1 MGKKLER
8 HNSLLIAILDIVS
21 VSAAYYLAF
30 LLRFD
35 SHLPPGQ
42 IANFLITLPIIVIMR
57 LAAFRYFGLY
67 NGIWRYASMA
77 DLTAIFKAMFA
88 SQLFVMVAVLFLKH
102 GAFPRSVLLISPFI
116 AVIFVGGIRFVIRA
130 TRHVRHK
137 DFNGQFSR
145 MLVFGAGDL
154 GEAVLRDIQ
163 RSPSGRHVVGFLDD
177 NALKHGRS
185 IHGVRVHGGR
195 DKIVEVINK
204 YQVDEVLVAVNHS
217 RGKIITDLMAVYA
230 AAGNPRKV
238 DFKTLPTT
246 NELITKSRLTPDI
259 RKIDVTDLMHRR
271 IVDINMAL
279 VKAGVAGKTVL
290 VTGAGGTIGGELA
303 RQICGLNPAR
313 VLLLENHN
321 TALFYID
328 KELKEKGYTGMIV
341 SVPGDVRDESLL
353 KNLFEQYK
361 PAWVLHAAAH
371 KHVGLMEDNPQE
383 AVKNNTLGTYILA
396 RTAAAYGAERF
407 LNISTD
413 KAVRPTSV
421 MGASKRLGEMALRE
435 LSGKSGT
442 KFMSVRFGNVLGSS
456 GSVVK
461 IFQEQILAGGPVT
474 VTHPDVIRYFMT
486 TEEAVSL
493 VLNACAMGEGGE
505 IFVLNMGEPVKIVDL
520 ARNMIVLNGLVPDKD
535 IEIKFTGLKPGEKMY
550 EELFREEDIR
560 KDTGH
565 ADIFAAVPSEADARL
580 TDERREALQH
590 LAAGADNAA
599 MLGAIKDLVPA
610 YSGWPRKQPG
620 KAGELDPGFRRDD
633 GYVRRDE
640 AAGRPDNGEAA
651 QPRAAEAEPRDE

>member
-1 MGKKLER
+1 MHRKLEE
-8 HNSLLIAILDIVS
+8 HSKLVVLLFDAVAIS
-21 VSAAYYLAF
+21 VAYLLAF
-30 LLRFD
+30 LLRFEFRI
-35 SHLPPGQ
+35 PPLE
-42 IANFLITLPIIVIMR
+42 INNLLSTWPIFVVLR
-57 LAAFRYFGLY
+57 LAAFYYFGLY

-77 DLTAIFKAMFA
+77 DLTAVLKGILA
-88 SQLFVMVAVLFLKH
+88 SQVFIMAIVLFFQH
-102 GAFPRSVLLISPFI
+102 AHFPRSVLIISPFI
-116 AVIFVGGIRFVIRA
+116 SFIFVGGIRFAIRA
-130 TRHVRHK
+130 TRHIRYK
-137 DFNGQFSR
+137 TEGENPSR
-145 MLVFGAGDL
+145 MLIFGAGDL
-154 GEAVLRDIQ
+154 GEVVLRDIQ
-163 RSPSGRHVVGFLDD
+163 RNPGGRRVVGFLDD

-185 IHGVRVHGGR
+185 IHGVPVLGGR
-195 DKIVEVINK
+195 DKIADVIK
-204 YQVDEVLVAVNHS
+204 RKEVDEVLVAVNHS
-217 RGKIITDLMAVYA
+217 RGKIITDIMGVYA

-238 DFKTLPTT
+238 EFKTLPTM
-246 NELITKSRLTPDI
+246 NELISKTRLTPDI

-271 IVDINMAL
+271 IVDINMGL
-279 VKAGVAGKTVL
+279 VKSGVKGKTIL

-303 RQICGLNPAR
+303 RQVCALKPAR
-313 VLLLENHN
+313 VILLENHN

-328 KELKEKGYTGMIV
+328 KELKEKGYGGVIV
-341 SVPGDVRDESLL
+341 SVPGDIRDESLL
-353 KNLFEQYK
+353 KNLFELYK

-396 RTAAAYGAERF
+396 RTAAAYNTERF

-421 MGASKRLGEMALRE
+421 MGASKRLGEMALSS
-435 LSGKSGT
+435 LHGKSGT

-474 VTHPDVIRYFMT
+474 VTDPEVIRYFMT

-493 VLNACAMGEGGE
+493 VLNAAAMGEGGE

-550 EELFREEDIR
+550 EELFRAGDIR

-565 ADIFAAVPSEADARL
+565 NEIFAAVPAEAGAGL
-580 TDERREALQH
+580 TDAHRDELQQ
-590 LAAGADNAA
+590 LAALPDIEP
-599 MLGAIKDLVPA
+599 MLAKIKEFIPA
-610 YSGWPRKQPG
+610 YTGWPRK
-620 KAGELDPGFRRDD
+620 KAGAHHP
-633 GYVRRDE
+633 
-640 AAGRPDNGEAA
+640 AHKP
-651 QPRAAEAEPRDE
+651 EPKD

>member
-8 HNSLLIAILDIVS
+8 HNNLLVALIDAVS

-35 SHLPPGQ
+35 YNLPPWQ
-42 IANFLITLPIIVIMR
+42 LTNFLVTLPMLVVAR

-77 DLTAIFKAMFA
+77 DLTAIFKAMFF
-88 SQLFVMVAVLFLKH
+88 SQLFVMVTVLFLKH
-102 GAFPRSVLLISPFI
+102 GSFPRSVLLISPFI
-116 AVIFVGGIRFVIRA
+116 AVVFVGGIRFAIRA
-130 TRHVRHK
+130 TRHIRYA
-137 DFNGQFSR
+137 DDGGTPSR
-145 MLVFGAGDL
+145 MLIFGAGDL

-163 RSPSGRHVVGFLDD
+163 RNPGGRRVVGFLDD
-177 NALKHGRS
+177 NALKHGRQM
-185 IHGVRVHGGR
+185 HGVKVYGGR
-195 DKIVEVINK
+195 DKIAEVIK
-204 YQVDEVLVAVNHS
+204 HHQVDEVLVAVNHS

-238 DFKTLPTT
+238 DFKTLPTM

-279 VKAGVAGKTVL
+279 VKAGVNGKTML

-303 RQICGLNPAR
+303 RQICALKPAR
-313 VLLLENHN
+313 VILLENHN

-328 KELKEKGYTGMIV
+328 KELKEKGYGGVIV
-341 SVPGDVRDESLL
+341 SVPGDIRDESLL
-353 KNLFEQYK
+353 KNLFEEHK

-396 RTAAAYGAERF
+396 KTAAAYGAERF
-407 LNISTD
+407 LYISTD

-421 MGASKRLGEMALRE
+421 MGASKRLGEMALSS
-435 LSGKSGT
+435 LHGKSST

-461 IFQEQILAGGPVT
+461 IFQEQILSGGPVT

-520 ARNMIVLNGLVPDKD
+520 ARNMIVLNGLVPEKD

-550 EELFREEDIR
+550 EELFRAGDIR

-565 ADIFAAVPSEADARL
+565 PDIFAAVPEEAGVGLIDAHRA
-580 TDERREALQH
+580 ELQH
-590 LAAGADNAA
+590 LAAQPGLER
-599 MLGAIKDLVPA
+599 MLMKIKELIPS
-610 YSGWPRKQPG
+610 YTGWPRRPHGAARVK
-620 KAGELDPGFRRDD
+620 KEEGEQ
-633 GYVRRDE
+633 
-640 AAGRPDNGEAA
+640 A
-651 QPRAAEAEPRDE
+651 

>member
-1 MGKKLER
+1 MRKKLER
-8 HNSLLIAILDIVS
+8 HGRLIVLLWDAVAIS
-21 VSAAYYLAF
+21 TAYFLAF
-30 LLRFD
+30 YLRFD
-35 SHLPPGQ
+35 FDLPP
-42 IANFLITLPIIVIMR
+42 AEVYVFLVTLPIVVSIR
-57 LAAFRYFGLY
+57 LAAFYYFGLY

-77 DLTAIFKAMFA
+77 DLTAIFKGILT
-88 SQLFVMVAVLFLKH
+88 SQVFVMAAVLFVQH
-102 GAFPRSVLLISPFI
+102 AHFPRSVLIISPFI
-116 AVIFVGGIRFVIRA
+116 AFIFIGGIRFAIRA
-130 TRHVRHK
+130 TRHVRYPEVGDKH
-137 DFNGQFSR
+137 SR
-145 MLVFGAGDL
+145 MLIFGAGDL
-154 GEAVLRDIQ
+154 GEAVLRDLQ
-163 RSPSGRHVVGFLDD
+163 RNPGCYSVVGFLDD
-177 NALKHGRS
+177 DALKHGRS
-185 IHGVRVHGGR
+185 IHGVKVLGGR
-195 DKIVEVINK
+195 DKIAEIIK
-204 YQVDEVLVAVNHS
+204 RYQVDEVLVAVNHS
-217 RGKIITDLMAVYA
+217 RGKLITDLINVYN
-230 AAGNPRKV
+230 AAGRPSKV
-238 DFKTLPTT
+238 EFKTLPTM
-246 NELITKSRLTPDI
+246 NELISKKRLAPDI

-279 VKAGVAGKTVL
+279 VKAGVKDKVVL

-303 RQICGLNPAR
+303 RQ
-313 VLLLENHN
+313 VLELGPRKIVLLENHN

-328 KELKEKGYTGMIV
+328 KELREKGYANKIV
-341 SVPGDVRDESLL
+341 SVPGDIRDESLL
-353 KNLFEQYK
+353 KNLFETHK

-371 KHVGLMEDNPQE
+371 KHVALMEDNPQE
-383 AVKNNTLGTYILA
+383 AVKNNTLGTYMLA
-396 RTAAAYGAERF
+396 KTAAAYGVERF

-421 MGASKRLGEMALRE
+421 MGVSKRLGEMALRE

-461 IFQEQILAGGPVT
+461 IFQEQILSGGPVT

-493 VLNACAMGEGGE
+493 VLNAAAMGEGGE
-505 IFVLNMGEPVKIVDL
+505 IFLLNMGEPVKIVDL

-580 TDERREALQH
+580 TAERREDLQR

-599 MLGAIKDLVPA
+599 MLGKIKELVPV
-610 YSGWPRKQPG
+610 YSGWPRKRSGGRAAKQS
-620 KAGELDPGFRRDD
+620 GEEG
-633 GYVRRDE
+633 
-640 AAGRPDNGEAA
+640 AAAE
-651 QPRAAEAEPRDE
+651 PRAAEAEPREE

>member
-1 MGKKLER
+1 MAI
-8 HNSLLIAILDIVS
+8 SL
-21 VSAAYYLAF
+21 AYFLAF

-35 SHLPPGQ
+35 YHLPPLE
-42 IANFLITLPIIVIMR
+42 AYNFLSTWPVVVLLR
-57 LAAFRYFGLY
+57 LAAFYYFGLY

-77 DLTAIFKAMFA
+77 DLTAIFKGIMV
-88 SQLFVMVAVLFLKH
+88 SQIFIMATVLFMKH
-102 GAFPRSVLLISPFI
+102 GQYPRSVLVMSPFI
-116 AVIFVGGIRFVIRA
+116 AFIFVGGIRFAIRA
-130 TRHVRHK
+130 TRHIRYK
-137 DFNGQFSR
+137 EAYAGSSR
-145 MLVFGAGDL
+145 MLIFGAGDL

-163 RSPSGRHVVGFLDD
+163 RTPGGHRVVGFLDD
-177 NALKHGRS
+177 NALKHNRS
-185 IHGVRVHGGR
+185 IHGVPVLGGR
-195 DKIVEVINK
+195 DKIAEVIQK
-204 YQVDEVLVAVNHS
+204 KEVDEVLVAVNHS
-217 RGKIITDLMAVYA
+217 RGRLITDLMAVYA

-238 DFKTLPTT
+238 EFKTLPTM
-246 NELITKSRLTPDI
+246 NELISKKRLTPDI

-271 IVDINMAL
+271 IVDINMGL
-279 VKAGVAGKTVL
+279 VKAGVKGKTIL

-303 RQICGLNPAR
+303 RQICALKPEK
-313 VLLLENHN
+313 VILLENHN

-328 KELKEKGYTGMIV
+328 KELKEKGYGGIIV
-341 SVPGDVRDESLL
+341 SIPGDIRDESLL

-396 RTAAAYGAERF
+396 KTAAAYNTERF
-407 LNISTD
+407 LYISTD

-421 MGASKRLGEMALRE
+421 MGASKRLGEMALRS
-435 LSGKSGT
+435 LSDQKT

-493 VLNACAMGEGGE
+493 VLNACALGEGGE
-505 IFVLNMGEPVKIVDL
+505 IFVLNMGEPVKILDL

-550 EELFREEDIR
+550 EELFREGDIR

-565 ADIFAAVPSEADARL
+565 AEIFAAVPSEADAGLNDAHRA
-580 TDERREALQH
+580 ELQH
-590 LAAGADNAA
+590 LAAQPENAV
-599 MLGAIKDLVPA
+599 MLAKIKELIPA
-610 YSGWPRKQPG
+610 YTGWPRK
-620 KAGELDPGFRRDD
+620 KHADH
-633 GYVRRDE
+633 
-640 AAGRPDNGEAA
+640 
-651 QPRAAEAEPRDE
+651 QPRESQA